1 MFRTVFDYLIIIP
14 ILCISSVVLIL
25 HEFMPSF
32 YRFCIKPAVSRM
44 REDRSISYEYMG
56 RTVTVRMRSGMP
68 FVSAFNKELD
78 VIIML
83 IKLVSDGIGVDAWGG
98 GENSFRINGRVFLFG
113 LKLTGTPFLF
123 GLEGT

>member
-32 YRFCIKPAVSRM
+32 YRLCIKPAVSRM

-83 IKLVSDGIGVDAWGG
+83 IKLVSDGIGVDVWGG
-98 GENSFRINGRVFLFG
+98 EENKNKFYGRVSFFRQ
-113 LKLTGTPFLF
+113 
-123 GLEGT
+123 

>member
-25 HEFMPSF
+25 HEFMPSL
-32 YRFCIKPAVSRM
+32 YRRCIKPAVSRM

-98 GENSFRINGRVFLFG
+98 KRA
-113 LKLTGTPFLF
+113 
-123 GLEGT
+123 